1 LNSIDGVCA
10 PFNVVFI
17 FTTNHI
23 EKLDPALLRP
33 GRIDLCVE
41 IKPVCLETFTEFM
54 IHHFGDI
61 KIPKT
66 LKIKDGIT
74 FAKLQLMVMN
84 HASPKEI
91 MDYVKEK

>member
-1 LNSIDGVCA
+1 
-10 PFNVVFI
+10 
-17 FTTNHI
+17 
-23 EKLDPALLRP
+23 
-33 GRIDLCVE
+33 
-41 IKPVCLETFTEFM
+41 M